1 MNINK
6 SISRA
11 HTFCIVLA
19 LSFFFVTGAWSAD
32 GTVDCKGGPI
42 VVKIHADWCGSCRA
56 SKATWKRVEKE
67 LAAQA
72 TVIEFDVSDRT
83 AYAESLANAE
93 NMGVEE
99 FFQEYRSQT
108 GTVAVLA
115 CETRKPVVILK
126 GERDFDKYRLAVEKA
141 SSPS

>member
-1 MNINK
+1 MGLNER
-6 SISRA
+6 ISRA
-11 HTFCIVLA
+11 QIFRISLA

-32 GTVDCKGGPI
+32 GSVDCTGGPI
-42 VVKIHADWCGSCRA
+42 VVKIHADWCGSCKA
-56 SKATWKRVEKE
+56 SKATWERVEKE
-67 LAAQA
+67 LAARA
-72 TVIEFDVSDRT
+72 TVIEFDVSDR
-83 AYAESLANAE
+83 ASYAESLSNAE
-93 NMGVEE
+93 RMGVED

-115 CETRKPVVILK
+115 CETRKPVVILQ